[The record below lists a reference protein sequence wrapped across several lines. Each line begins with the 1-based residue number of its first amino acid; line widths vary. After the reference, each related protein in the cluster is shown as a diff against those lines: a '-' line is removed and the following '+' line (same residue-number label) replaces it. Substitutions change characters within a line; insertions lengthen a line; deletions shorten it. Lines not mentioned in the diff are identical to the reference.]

1 MSAAFGLPLR
11 RLFTALLVVV
21 LALPPAAAPR
31 AQSVELPSLGEA
43 AADDFSLANERKLG
57 EQIMRQIRR
66 ERNFLADPDTTEYL
80 NNLGYQLVAASPARH
95 MDFVFFALRD
105 STLNAFALP
114 GGFIGVHSGLVV
126 AAQSE
131 SELASV
137 LAHEIGHVD
146 QRHIARMIANQK
158 DSVAI
163 TIGSL
168 LLALLAARVGGN
180 SGSDLAQAAIFGG
193 QAAAVQQQLNFSREA
208 EREADRVGFQTLT
221 AAGFDSRGMA
231 DFFTRLQQ
239 GTRIYESAAP
249 AYLRTHPLTVERIS
263 DMQNRVRDTR
273 IKQRPDSL
281 DFFLIR
287 ARLRVLQDDT
297 VQGWRDAREHFDHQL
312 KTRSA
317 ASETAARY
325 GYALATLRLNQNEA
339 AYDAAQV
346 ARKSTRAPS
355 PMLDKLLA
363 EARFAAAQTPE
374 ERLAAIQMARDAVQR
389 FPLSRLTAL
398 TYADLLQQDGQHEAA
413 VAFVREQLA
422 IPRGETTYYS
432 LLARSYAEL
441 GRKTLHHQ
449 AVAEAYALLGATPAA
464 LEQLNRAR
472 AAADADFYTM
482 SQLDAR
488 IRQIEQQVRE
498 LREAEGARAR
508 PTSQDDKQRDRR
520 LQ

>member
-1 MSAAFGLPLR
+1 MPAALRLPLR
-11 RLFTALLVVV
+11 RLLTAVLAMA

-31 AQSVELPSLGEA
+31 AQAIDLPSLGEA
-43 AADDFSLANERKLG
+43 AADDFSPATERKLG

-66 ERNFLADPDTTEYL
+66 DKSYLSDPDTNEYL

-95 MDFVFFALRD
+95 MDFVFFAIRD
-105 STLNAFALP
+105 PMLNAFALP
-114 GGFIGVHSGLVV
+114 GGFIGVHSGLVL

-146 QRHIARMIANQK
+146 QRHIARMIAGQK

-168 LLALLAARVGGN
+168 LLALLAARYGGN
-180 SGSDLAQAAIFGG
+180 SSGDLAQAAILGG
-193 QAAAVQQQLNFSREA
+193 QAAAVQQQLNFSRDA
-208 EREADRVGFQTLT
+208 EREADRIGFQTLT
-221 AAGFDSRGMA
+221 TAGFDPRGMA
-231 DFFTRLQQ
+231 DFFTRMQQ

-263 DMQNRVRDTR
+263 DLQNRVRDTR
-273 IKQRPDSL
+273 GKQRPDSL

-297 VQGWRDAREHFDHQL
+297 VQGWRDAQQHFDHQL
-312 KTRSA
+312 QTRSA

-325 GYALATLRLNQNEA
+325 GYALATLRLNQNDAAYEA
-339 AYDAAQV
+339 AQA

-363 EARFAAAQTPE
+363 EARFAAAKTPE
-374 ERLAAIQMARDAVQR
+374 ERLAAIQLARDAVQR

-413 VAFVREQLA
+413 AAFVREQLA
-422 IPRGETTYYS
+422 ISRSETTYYS

-449 AVAEAYALLGATPAA
+449 AVAEAYLLLGATPAA
-464 LEQLNRAR
+464 LDQLSRAR
-472 AAADADFYTM
+472 AAGDADFYTL
-482 SQLDAR
+482 SQVDAR

-498 LREAEGARAR
+498 QREAENARAR
-508 PTSQDDKQRDRR
+508 PTQDDKQQRKP
-520 LQ
+520 Q